1 MIKLIECPRDAM
13 QGFGPYIMPNVKADY
28 INTLLKIG
36 FDTIDFGSF
45 VSPKAIPQLRDTS
58 EVVKLLDLSATNTK
72 LLAII
77 GNERGAKDAM
87 NFEEIKYL
95 GFPYSSSEKFLSLNI
110 NTNKK
115 DALLAIENIQNSCSK
130 NNKELIVYLSVAF
143 GNPYNDNSDIEQI
156 FDSINSLYEIGIKTI
171 NLADTLG
178 LGKPGEISE
187 VFSKVIPMYPY
198 IDFGFHLHTT
208 SYSWNKKVE
217 AAYQNG
223 CNRFDSV
230 MLGMGGCPMS
240 AKEIIGNLSTENLVS
255 YFKFKNVEL
264 DLNEDYL
271 AIAKEKAQKIFS
283 QI

>member
-1 MIKLIECPRDAM
+1 MIKIIECPRDAM
-13 QGFGPYIMPNVKADY
+13 QGFGPYINPEVKADY
-28 INTLLKIG
+28 INTLLKVG

-58 EVVKLLDLSATNTK
+58 EVIKLLDLTETNTK

-77 GNERGAKDAM
+77 GNTRGAENAM

-115 DALLAIENIQNSCSK
+115 DALAAIENIQNSCVK

-171 NLADTLG
+171 NLADTIG
-178 LGKPGEISE
+178 LGRPGEISD

-208 SYSWNKKVE
+208 AYSWNKKVDS
-217 AAYQNG
+217 AYKNG
-223 CNRFDSV
+223 CTRFDSV
-230 MLGMGGCPMS
+230 MLGMGGCPMTTR
-240 AKEIIGNLSTENLVS
+240 EIIGNLSTENLIS
-255 YFKFKNVEL
+255 FFKHKGIDLF
-264 DLNEDYL
+264 LNEEYL
-271 AIAKEKAQKIFS
+271 EIAKIKAQEIFS
-283 QI
+283 HI